1 MKHLDDKTAL
11 SLGFTHYGRFFGI
24 VPVYM
29 NDPESIRRNPDSAM
43 FAARGGLAAELLFD
57 AAEFIAHLLISTT
70 GKGVPVKPV
79 KPIPQEA

>member
-1 MKHLDDKTAL
+1 MKRLDDKTAL
-11 SLGFTHYGRFFGI
+11 QLGFTHYGRFFGV

-57 AAEFIAHLLISTT
+57 AVEFVAGLLMSAT
-70 GKGVPVKPV
+70 GKAVPVKPL
-79 KPIPQEA
+79 KPIPREV